1 MVGHQLQTHARVGL
15 STGELPVGGG
25 RIPTDMT
32 PLTVMSGKQRVAD
45 PSAFL
50 PGFSSKTLSW
60 PLPPKTHPPY
70 ETPPKPSWRH
80 RAPQCSRAVECC
92 AACCFSAAAYR
103 SPSKRARLCTGSS
116 TSSCGVGV
124 EEQVRPAG
132 CFQLLSLLSVPA
144 AVLWVHRG
152 PKCGAA
158 PGPQGRSHTWKARRL
173 RARSRWRRCPLLMS
187 MS

>member
-1 MVGHQLQTHARVGL
+1 M
-15 STGELPVGGG
+15 GGG

-32 PLTVMSGKQRVAD
+32 PLTVMSGRQRVAD

-60 PLPPKTHPPY
+60 PHLRAQAPQGLA
-70 ETPPKPSWRH
+70 SWRH
-80 RAPQCSRAVECC
+80 SAPQCSRVVECC

-144 AVLWVHRG
+144 AVLWAHRG

-158 PGPQGRSHTWKARRL
+158 PGPQGRKVAHLEGPTAVRALPLAPLPTAHEHVIAGVPEARHEVVAL
-173 RARSRWRRCPLLMS
+173 SVGVHFEL
-187 MS
+187 